1 MANNAKLRDQAR
13 ILEGKENWREAIAV
27 LRQILEN
34 PEGESDI
41 GLWNRVGDLHVR
53 LSETDKAV
61 EAYESAVNAYA
72 EAGLHNNAIALCR
85 KVLRLVP
92 GRASVYLKLGQISA
106 AKGFLADAR
115 QNFLEYAE
123 RMQRAGKL
131 DASFE
136 ALREF
141 ADLSPADTDV
151 RRLLA
156 EQLLSHGRGADAIE
170 QFRILVGQA
179 EGKGATA
186 VADELRQ
193 QILAIDPGADTTG
206 IVRDETGAG
215 LDDFHSA
222 FALDPA
228 QPAAP
233 QGLETTAAPEISLGE
248 IAPLEGFESTQLD
261 VSDAAPAEPAA
272 PVAPTAQEPAFSLD
286 FHIEPLDVAPAGEAE
301 PLPLQDFGGTADE
314 DDGTAE
320 PLPLMDAAD
329 FGDTNP
335 VVAPLE
341 GLDTGFDLADDAVED
356 EGAPLPLMDFAAEPA
371 PAAPRAPVAPI
382 RRDVLEELRERFAAA
397 PDDVEVRRVLV
408 STLVERGLGYEAE
421 SLLDETH
428 RDMAARARFLEA
440 HDAVDALLE
449 LRPTDGVLLQKR
461 VEYAFRANDRPRLVP
476 AYLALG
482 DHLVATGEVSKG
494 QAVFRRVLELEPDNA
509 RARAAV
515 PAGAPPRTGA
525 PSAPAPAPQKVPD
538 EYVDLNALI
547 LDDVRGEQSTR
558 FVVEEKE
565 PTGDEDRDFADML
578 QHFRQKVSENIEV
591 EDSASHYDL
600 GVAFKEMGLLDEAIA
615 EFQVALRGGSNPL
628 ATLEMLGQCFVEK
641 GQLAVAARVLDR
653 ALRITGAAE
662 GELIGVLYQLGRTEE
677 EMGHPEAALDYFE
690 RVLAI
695 DIRFRDAVRR
705 AEGLRAA
712 RGA

>member
-1 MANNAKLRDQAR
+1 MANNAKLRDQVR
-13 ILEGKENWREAIAV
+13 ILEAKENWREAIAV

-131 DASFE
+131 DASFD

-141 ADLSPADTDV
+141 ADLSPSDTDV

-156 EQLLSHGRGADAIE
+156 EQLLSHERGEDAIE
-170 QFRILVGQA
+170 QFRILIGQA
-179 EGKGATA
+179 EAKGATA

-193 QILAIDPGADTTG
+193 QILEIDAAADTTG
-206 IVRDETGAG
+206 IVRDDTSAG
-215 LDDFHSA
+215 PDDFHTA

-233 QGLETTAAPEISLGE
+233 QGLETSAAPEISLGE

-261 VSDAAPAEPAA
+261 VADTAPAEPAA
-272 PVAPTAQEPAFSLD
+272 PVAAAEEPAFALD
-286 FHIEPLDVAPAGEAE
+286 FHIEPLDVAPAEEAE
-301 PLPLQDFGGTADE
+301 PLPLHDFGETADE
-314 DDGTAE
+314 DDGAAE

-329 FGDTNP
+329 FGDDLP
-335 VVAPLE
+335 MVAPLE
-341 GLDTGFDLADDAVED
+341 GLDTGFDLADDDGAED
-356 EGAPLPLMDFAAEPA
+356 AGEPLPLMDFAAQPV
-371 PAAPRAPVAPI
+371 PAAPTAPV
-382 RRDVLEELRERFAAA
+382 RRDVLEELRERFMAA

-421 SLLDETH
+421 ALLDETH

-440 HDAVDALLE
+440 HDAVAALLE
-449 LRPTDGVLLQKR
+449 LRPVDGTLLQKR
-461 VEYAFRANDRPRLVP
+461 VEYAFRANDRARLVP

-482 DHLVATGEVSKG
+482 EHLVQTGEATKG

-509 RARAAV
+509 RARAAL
-515 PAGAPPRTGA
+515 PAAAAPHTAAPP
-525 PSAPAPAPQKVPD
+525 PAPASPQVSD

-578 QHFRQKVSENIEV
+578 KHFRQKVSENIEV

-677 EMGHPEAALDYFE
+677 EMGHPDAALDYFE